1 MVEHL
6 TFNQVVRGSTPRC
19 FTLRIWRNHSDF
31 GGLRYFYSN
40 LNRILEILQ
49 VMENLENMVF
59 IISYEIINP
68 LMIEGY
74 DDRDDVRCNLIEA
87 FDRLYNFK

>member
-1 MVEHL
+1 
-6 TFNQVVRGSTPRC
+6 
-19 FTLRIWRNHSDF
+19 
-31 GGLRYFYSN
+31 
-40 LNRILEILQ
+40 
-49 VMENLENMVF
+49 MENLENMVF